1 MKEIQQDQ
9 LNEVSFDKGCPV
21 IMPMGFITYAYSKK
35 EYDWMVLASLVCHMV
50 MCVLIAAIGMFGMGF
65 VIGLVIHILTN

>member
-1 MKEIQQDQ
+1 MKEMQQDQ
-9 LNEVSFDKGCPV
+9 LNEASFDKGYPV

-35 EYDWMVLASLVCHMV
+35 EYDWMVLASLVCHIV
-50 MCVLIAAIGMFGMGF
+50 ICVVFTAIGVFGMGF